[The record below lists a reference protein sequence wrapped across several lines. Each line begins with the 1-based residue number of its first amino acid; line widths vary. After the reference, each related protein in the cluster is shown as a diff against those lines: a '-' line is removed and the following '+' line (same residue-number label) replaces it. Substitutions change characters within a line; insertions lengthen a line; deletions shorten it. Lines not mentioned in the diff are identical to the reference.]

1 MNPRL
6 IFSSGLTVWITR
18 SQWPAS
24 SGSAKGAIRTNQWGH
39 FSELLLR
46 ASYVQQHVGKPSNR
60 PKKSKWVSHLES
72 HPSVRGGR
80 DLRKTLV
87 FVSLTT
93 QFSDLSVVYKTKVFR
108 VGTGRRDLHG
118 KIHEGEDPRQE
129 GQMKSTETDTQN
141 VDFGKEDG
149 KLICRFQNFLKATNS
164 LKRKQMK
171 QLFMGDYQV
180 LQ

>member
-1 MNPRL
+1 MSHEWGFSSTWMLRHVNFSMNPRL

-93 QFSDLSVVYKTKVFR
+93 QFSDLSVVYKTKVFVR
-108 VGTGRRDLHG
+108 EL
-118 KIHEGEDPRQE
+118 I
-129 GQMKSTETDTQN
+129 S
-141 VDFGKEDG
+141 
-149 KLICRFQNFLKATNS
+149 KLINHCHRHPEIWSPTSNEIRSKNH
-164 LKRKQMK
+164 
-171 QLFMGDYQV
+171 
-180 LQ
+180 